1 MQHWFERT
9 PPVGVHALLLMAV
22 AQSHG
27 YAMKPLVALLLAI
40 ALPCSTALAWSR
52 PGHMVSAAIAYDELS
67 AQDRRVI
74 ERIVALTE
82 KHPDRGAFE
91 VAIGRATGE
100 ERGRRIF
107 LELARW
113 PDDTRGSIHDH
124 PTWHY
129 WSRPIVDPASPPAKV
144 SEDVPEGSAYE
155 AFALNL
161 SVASDPRAS
170 AGERAVSLSWIFHL
184 VGDIHQP
191 LHSVSQVSK
200 RFPEGD
206 RGGSLQ
212 FVIDPVAKQPVT
224 LHWFWDD
231 SVSRD
236 GEPELVIQRAEDLMR
251 RVPRAQFRLQPFKSA
266 TEFSEWAKES
276 YQLGSTV
283 AYGPDLRASDSA
295 STAREQ
301 SKRYLDQSLEVAEQ
315 RLTLAGYRLTEV
327 LRWAFR
333 NER

>member
-1 MQHWFERT
+1 
-9 PPVGVHALLLMAV
+9 
-22 AQSHG
+22 
-27 YAMKPLVALLLAI
+27 MKPFIALLLALV
-40 ALPCSTALAWSR
+40 LPCSTALAWSR
-52 PGHMVSAAIAYDELS
+52 PGHMVSAAIAYDELNVH
-67 AQDRRVI
+67 DHRII
-74 ERIVALTE
+74 ERIVALAE

-91 VAIGRATGE
+91 VAIGGARGE

-113 PDDTRGSIHDH
+113 PDDTRGSIYDH

-129 WSRPIVDPASPPAKV
+129 WSRPFVDKSSPPAQIPK
-144 SEDVPEGSAYE
+144 DDPEGSAYE

-170 AGERAVSLSWIFHL
+170 AGERAVALAWILHL
-184 VGDIHQP
+184 VGDMHQP

-212 FVIDPVAKQPVT
+212 FVLDPIDKEPVT

-231 SVSRD
+231 RVSRD
-236 GEPELVIQRAEDLMR
+236 SEPELAFKHADDLMS
-251 RVPRAQFRLQPFKSA
+251 RVPRTQFMLQPFKSA
-266 TEFSEWAKES
+266 REFSEWAKES
-276 YQLGSTV
+276 YQLGVTV
-283 AYGPDLRASDSA
+283 AYGPDLQASDSP
-295 STAREQ
+295 STATEQ
-301 SKRYLDQSLEVAEQ
+301 SKQYLDQSMEVAEQ

>member
-1 MQHWFERT
+1 
-9 PPVGVHALLLMAV
+9 
-22 AQSHG
+22 
-27 YAMKPLVALLLAI
+27 MKPLVALLLATV
-40 ALPCSTALAWSR
+40 LPCSTALAWSR
-52 PGHMVSAAIAYDELS
+52 PGHMVSAAIAYQELS
-67 AQDRRVI
+67 AQDRKII
-74 ERIVALTE
+74 EKIVALAE

-91 VAIGRATGE
+91 VAVGRATGE

-129 WSRPIVDPASPPAKV
+129 SSRPIVDTTSPPATLP
-144 SEDVPEGSAYE
+144 EDVAQGSAVE

-170 AGERAVSLSWIFHL
+170 AGERAIALCWVFHL
-184 VGDIHQP
+184 VGDVHQP

-212 FVIDPVAKQPVT
+212 FVRDPHHSEPIT
-224 LHWFWDD
+224 LHWYWDD
-231 SVSRD
+231 SVSRE
-236 GEPELVIQRAEDLMR
+236 GEPELATGQAAELVR
-251 RVPRAQFRLQPFKSA
+251 RLPRAQFKELQPFQSTA
-266 TEFSEWAKES
+266 EFTVWAEES
-276 YQLGSTV
+276 RELASTI

-295 STAREQ
+295 NTAPQLSE
-301 SKRYLDQSLEVAEQ
+301 RYLERSHQVAEQ

-327 LRWAFR
+327 LRRAFR
-333 NER
+333 

>member
-1 MQHWFERT
+1 
-9 PPVGVHALLLMAV
+9 
-22 AQSHG
+22 
-27 YAMKPLVALLLAI
+27 MKPLVALLLATV
-40 ALPCSTALAWSR
+40 LPCSTVYAWSR
-52 PGHMVSAAIAYDELS
+52 PGHMVSAAIAYEELS
-67 AQDRRVI
+67 AQEPRIIDK
-74 ERIVALTE
+74 IVALAE

-91 VAIGRATGE
+91 VAIGRAKGE
-100 ERGRRIF
+100 ERSRRLF

-129 WSRPIVDPASPPAKV
+129 WSRPIVDSSSPPPKLP
-144 SEDVPEGSAYE
+144 EDRPEGSSME

-170 AGERAVSLSWIFHL
+170 AGERAVALCWIFHL
-184 VGDIHQP
+184 VGDMHQP

-212 FVIDPVAKQPVT
+212 FVLDPIDREPIS

-231 SVSRD
+231 IVSRD
-236 GEPELVIQRAEDLMR
+236 GEPEMATRRASDLTR
-251 RVPRAQFRLQPFKSA
+251 RLPRAQFKELQPFQNPA
-266 TEFSEWAKES
+266 EFSAWAQES
-276 YQLGSTV
+276 HQLATSL

-295 STAREQ
+295 KKAPELP
-301 SKRYLDQSLEVAEQ
+301 KRYLDQSMQVAEQ

-327 LRWAFR
+327 LRWVFR
-333 NER
+333 ADPER